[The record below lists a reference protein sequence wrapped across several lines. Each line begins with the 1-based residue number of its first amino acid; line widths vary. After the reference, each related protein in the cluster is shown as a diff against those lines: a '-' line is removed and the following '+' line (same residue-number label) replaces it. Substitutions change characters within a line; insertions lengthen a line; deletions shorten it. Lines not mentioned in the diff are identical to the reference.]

1 MNDTTNEIKRLKFEE
16 LLWIIFAII
25 SLLNVYGDKIE
36 EEYVTTNQETY
47 QDKSNK
53 IFKITLIVTLLIYI
67 YFFIRNYKALEKASY
82 HEKRLY
88 EIKLLG
94 SSFLIAGILL
104 LIYFQTY
111 QNWIVNFQ
119 YYIFFKKRLGCYWQ
133 IFKI

>member
-47 QDKSNK
+47 HDKSNK

-67 YFFIRNYKALEKASY
+67 YFFIRNYKALEKASC

-88 EIKLLG
+88 EIRLLG

-104 LIYFQTY
+104 LIYFQNY
-111 QNWIVNFQ
+111 QDHFDNS
-119 YYIFFKKRLGCYWQ
+119 
-133 IFKI
+133 

>member
-36 EEYVTTNQETY
+36 EEYVTTKQETY

-104 LIYFQTY
+104 LIYFQNY
-111 QNWIVNFQ
+111 QDHFDNS
-119 YYIFFKKRLGCYWQ
+119 
-133 IFKI
+133 

>member
-67 YFFIRNYKALEKASY
+67 YFFIRNYKAREM
-82 HEKRLY
+82 
-88 EIKLLG
+88 
-94 SSFLIAGILL
+94 
-104 LIYFQTY
+104 
-111 QNWIVNFQ
+111 
-119 YYIFFKKRLGCYWQ
+119 KK
-133 IFKI
+133 

>member
-1 MNDTTNEIKRLKFEE
+1 MKNFFGLF
-16 LLWIIFAII
+16 LPF
-25 SLLNVYGDKIE
+25 SLLNVYGDKVE

-47 QDKSNK
+47 HDKSNK
-53 IFKITLIVTLLIYI
+53 IFEITLIVTLLIYI

-104 LIYFQTY
+104 LMYFQTH
-111 QNWIVNFQ
+111 QTSFVGTPT
-119 YYIFFKKRLGCYWQ
+119 L
-133 IFKI
+133 